1 MKKLIAILALA
12 ALILCFACGCEKEDN
27 SAVPVTLEE
36 AQQIALE
43 EVGLTAEE
51 ATVHTHTGIY
61 EETPCYSI
69 HIAGPDDSYEVVI
82 SATTGEVLHVG
93 EPNH

>member
-1 MKKLIAILALA
+1 MKKLIAVLTLA
-12 ALILCFACGCEKEDN
+12 ALVLCFACGCEKED
-27 SAVPVTLEE
+27 AAAPVTQEQ

-43 EVGLTAEE
+43 EVGLAAEE
-51 ATVHTHTGIY
+51 ASIHVHTGIY
-61 EETPCYSI
+61 EDVPCYSI
-69 HIAGPDDSYEVVI
+69 HISGPDDSYEVVI